1 MNRTERL
8 LISMNASEAEM
19 VIFSVE
25 IQKENSG
32 EESSVNMMLIYFLVA
47 IAVVLILTWIIL
59 TIIKLR
65 Y

>member
-1 MNRTERL
+1 
-8 LISMNASEAEM
+8 MNASEAEM

>member
-1 MNRTERL
+1 
-8 LISMNASEAEM
+8 MNASDAEM
-19 VIFSVE
+19 IIFSVE
-25 IQKENSG
+25 IQKDDEG
-32 EESSVNMMLIYFLVA
+32 EGSSVNMMLIYFLVA